1 MAQETTVF
9 LGVIILALVHLFIP
23 VLFKFS
29 QNSFS
34 TMIGPQDDLEPITNP
49 YGERLERAN
58 NNFKET
64 LPLALGLLIMV
75 HVLQK
80 QGGISAT
87 GAWVYL
93 GARIAYPIMFISGIP
108 MLRTLT
114 WAISIAGLI
123 MMALGIA
130 S

>member
-1 MAQETTVF
+1 MTQETTVF
-9 LGVIILALVHLFIP
+9 LGVILLAILHLFIP

-34 TMIGPQDDLEPITNP
+34 TMIGPQDDLEPIEST
-49 YGERLERAN
+49 YGQRLERAN

-75 HVLQK
+75 HVLEK

-93 GARIAYPIMFISGIP
+93 GARILYPIMFLSGIP

-114 WAISIAGLI
+114 WATSIVGLGMI
-123 MMALGIA
+123 AVAIA

>member
-1 MAQETTVF
+1 MTQETTVF
-9 LGVIILALVHLFIP
+9 LGVIVLAVVHLLVP

-29 QNSFS
+29 QHSFS
-34 TMIGPQDDLEPITNP
+34 TMIGPQDDLGPLENV

-75 HVLQK
+75 HVLEK

-93 GARIAYPIMFISGIP
+93 GARILYPLMFISGIP
-108 MLRTLT
+108 MLRTMV
-114 WAISIAGLI
+114 WATSIAGLG
-123 MMALGIA
+123 MMALAIA

>member
-1 MAQETTVF
+1 MAQETIVF
-9 LGVIILALVHLFIP
+9 LGVNLLAVLHLLIP

-29 QNSFS
+29 QHSFS
-34 TMIGPQDDLEPITNP
+34 TMIGPQDKLKPIESK

-75 HVLQK
+75 HVLEK

-93 GARIAYPIMFISGIP
+93 GARILYPIMFISGIP
-108 MLRTLT
+108 MVRTLT
-114 WAISIAGLI
+114 WATSIVGLGMI
-123 MMALGIA
+123 GAAIA

>member
-9 LGVIILALVHLFIP
+9 LGVIILALAHLLAP

-34 TMIGPQDDLEPITNP
+34 TMIGPQDDLKPLENL
-49 YGERLERAN
+49 YGQRLERAN

-75 HVLQK
+75 HVLEK
-80 QGGISAT
+80 QGGISVT
-87 GAWVYL
+87 GAWLYL
-93 GARIAYPIMFISGIP
+93 GARILYPFMFLSGIP
-108 MLRTLT
+108 MARTT
-114 WAISIAGLI
+114 AWAASIVGLG
-123 MMALGIA
+123 MMAAAIA

>member
-9 LGVIILALVHLFIP
+9 LGVIILAIIHLLAP

-29 QNSFS
+29 QYSFS
-34 TMIGPQDDLEPITNP
+34 TLIGPQDDLKPLKSL
-49 YGERLERAN
+49 YGQRLERAN

-64 LPLALGLLIMV
+64 LPLALGLLIMI
-75 HVLQK
+75 HVLEK
-80 QGGISAT
+80 QGGISTT

-93 GARIAYPIMFISGIP
+93 GARIIYPLVFLSGIP
-108 MLRTLT
+108 MLRTLAWVASMT
-114 WAISIAGLI
+114 G
-123 MMALGIA
+123 LGIMAFAIA